1 MSTEAN
7 TESTIPT
14 VSEDSNTLGDIRINH
29 SVVASIVR
37 LAALEVSGVA
47 AVGGGFVDGIAEIF
61 SKKGDE
67 RGVRVE
73 EDEVGDYR
81 IEIRVI
87 LKFGVE
93 LAAVAGQVQQRIA
106 EQIEKMTSK
115 NVARVTVVIDG
126 VRTEEEVKRESETGS
141 PHRLTPPPQQRCSV
155 YDEQR
160 RYFSR
165 SRAPHANWYL
175 YIAGGALALAF
186 LLMLLVRRRE
196 TDRRI

>member
-1 MSTEAN
+1 MSKETDN
-7 TESTIPT
+7 QNESVIPN
-14 VSEDSNTLGDIRINH
+14 VSEASNTLGDIRINH

-87 LKFGVE
+87 LRFGCE
-93 LAAVAGQVQQRIA
+93 LATVATEIQERIA
-106 EQIEKMTSK
+106 EQVEKMTSK
-115 NVARVTVVIDG
+115 SVSRVNVIIDG
-126 VRTEEEVKRESETGS
+126 VRTDDEKGDEDEWGDES
-141 PHRLTPPPQQRCSV
+141 HI
-155 YDEQR
+155 D
-160 RYFSR
+160 
-165 SRAPHANWYL
+165 
-175 YIAGGALALAF
+175 
-186 LLMLLVRRRE
+186 
-196 TDRRI
+196 

>member
-1 MSTEAN
+1 MSALSSRIRISAPVKRPPSSSKNSWSACQRIFTPSRLAAIPPAHYQHQIIMSKETDHQN
-7 TESTIPT
+7 ESTIPT

-81 IEIRVI
+81 IEIRLI
-87 LKFGVE
+87 LRFGVE
-93 LAAVAGQVQQRIA
+93 LAAAASQVQQRIA
-106 EQIEKMTSK
+106 EQVEKMTSK
-115 NVARVTVVIDG
+115 NVARVNVIIDG
-126 VRTEEEVKRESETGS
+126 VRTEEEAKER
-141 PHRLTPPPQQRCSV
+141 
-155 YDEQR
+155 DEWDE
-160 RYFSR
+160 
-165 SRAPHANWYL
+165 H
-175 YIAGGALALAF
+175 
-186 LLMLLVRRRE
+186 
-196 TDRRI
+196 TD

>member
-1 MSTEAN
+1 MSTKAN

-37 LAALEVSGVA
+37 LSALEASGVA

-115 NVARVTVVIDG
+115 NVARVNVVIDG
-126 VRTEEEVKRESETGS
+126 VRTEEEVKRESEDWEA
-141 PHRLTPPPQQRCSV
+141 H
-155 YDEQR
+155 
-160 RYFSR
+160 
-165 SRAPHANWYL
+165 
-175 YIAGGALALAF
+175 
-186 LLMLLVRRRE
+186 
-196 TDRRI
+196 TD

>member
-1 MSTEAN
+1 MSTEADPD

-115 NVARVTVVIDG
+115 NVSRVNVVIDG
-126 VRTEEEVKRESETGS
+126 VRTEEEVKRESEEWEA
-141 PHRLTPPPQQRCSV
+141 H
-155 YDEQR
+155 
-160 RYFSR
+160 
-165 SRAPHANWYL
+165 
-175 YIAGGALALAF
+175 
-186 LLMLLVRRRE
+186 
-196 TDRRI
+196 TD

>member
-1 MSTEAN
+1 MSK
-7 TESTIPT
+7 ESEHPNESSIPT

-37 LAALEVSGVA
+37 LAALEVTGVA

-87 LKFGVE
+87 LRFGVE
-93 LAAVAGQVQQRIA
+93 LASVASEMQQRIA
-106 EQIEKMTSK
+106 EQVEKMTSK
-115 NVARVTVVIDG
+115 NVSRVNVIIDG
-126 VRTEEEVKRESETGS
+126 VRTDEEVKESEDWGEDA
-141 PHRLTPPPQQRCSV
+141 H
-155 YDEQR
+155 
-160 RYFSR
+160 
-165 SRAPHANWYL
+165 
-175 YIAGGALALAF
+175 
-186 LLMLLVRRRE
+186 
-196 TDRRI
+196 TD